1 MASFFQTLSDV
12 FSAFGAAVFVP
23 VILFIIA
30 KCMGVTGKKAFN
42 TALLC
47 AVGLT
52 GFNLVINS
60 YSAIIAPVVNQM
72 VTNAGV
78 NLPTLDT
85 GWQST
90 SVIAY
95 STKVGLIFI
104 GVAIIL
110 QLVLFFTKWTNV
122 FMASDLWNNYS
133 FMVWGSMLYALTDNM
148 MLSMA
153 LMVVQ
158 LLYILLFSEA
168 CAKRWSTYYDYDNC
182 CMTAPHHWRACRL
195 RYS

>member
-110 QLVLFFTKWTNV
+110 QLVLFFTKWTKV
-122 FMASDLWNNYS
+122 VMASELWNNYC
-133 FMVWGSMLYALTDNM
+133 FMG
-148 MLSMA
+148 
-153 LMVVQ
+153 
-158 LLYILLFSEA
+158 
-168 CAKRWSTYYDYDNC
+168 
-182 CMTAPHHWRACRL
+182 
-195 RYS
+195 